1 MPARRNI
8 PATGDEQSL
17 RELQPETARTVT
29 NNNQG
34 EGEQLNIRG
43 NMKLK
48 LRLTK
53 AAVISSFIA
62 VIGALALAKSAPPQI
77 DVGYFEVFQNGIKA
91 GEICVPPRD
100 PEAINYVE
108 HWVLFNNYVYPG
120 RDPELVTTIRVAR
133 RGYADEAD
141 FFARVPW
148 GPGFRYV
155 RVDSTDTDKLPGR

>member
-1 MPARRNI
+1 MNI
-8 PATGDEQSL
+8 S
-17 RELQPETARTVT
+17 
-29 NNNQG
+29 
-34 EGEQLNIRG
+34 G

-53 AAVISSFIA
+53 AIVISSFIA
-62 VIGALALAKSAPPQI
+62 VIGALALAKSAPAQI
-77 DVGYFEVFQNGIKA
+77 DVGYFEVFQNGVKA

-100 PEAINYVE
+100 VEAVNYVE

-120 RDPELVTTIRVAR
+120 RDPELVTTIKVAR
-133 RGYADEAD
+133 RGYANEAD

>member
-1 MPARRNI
+1 MNI
-8 PATGDEQSL
+8 S
-17 RELQPETARTVT
+17 
-29 NNNQG
+29 
-34 EGEQLNIRG
+34 G

-53 AAVISSFIA
+53 AIITGSFIA
-62 VIGALALAKSAPPQI
+62 VIGALALAKSTPAQI
-77 DVGYFEVFQNGIKA
+77 DPGFFEVLQNGVKA
-91 GEICVPPRD
+91 GEICVPARD
-100 PEAINYVE
+100 VEAVNYVE

-120 RDPELVTTIRVAR
+120 RDPELAPTIKVAR

>member
-1 MPARRNI
+1 MPARCNI

-62 VIGALALAKSAPPQI
+62 VIGALALAKSAPAQI
-77 DVGYFEVFQNGIKA
+77 DPGYFEVFQNGVKA
-91 GEICVPPRD
+91 GEICVPARD
-100 PEAINYVE
+100 VETVNYVE

-120 RDPELVTTIRVAR
+120 RDPELVTTIKVAR
-133 RGYADEAD
+133 RGYANEAD